1 MLNVCG
7 TDCIGCPQLNKDCQD
22 TCQNLK
28 GKVFWTKY
36 VNVEVC
42 PVYKCVKEKYLA
54 NCGYCAKIPCDWWFS
69 LKDPSMSDEQHR
81 EGVIERVKK
90 LKARIKDT
98 NKNKS

>member
-7 TDCIGCPQLNKDCQD
+7 ADCVGCPQMTNGTCKD
-22 TCQNLK
+22 TVRNLK

-42 PVYKCVKEKYLA
+42 PVYKCVEEKQIA

-81 EGVIERVKK
+81 QGVNDRVKK
-90 LKARIKDT
+90 LKDTVIK
-98 NKNKS
+98 